1 MTSSLWYYYYYIY
14 ISLLMCFVFC
24 LNKQQTFHFCFL
36 DVFRTCGKMFCTEVI
51 KTSPHAKRKVHQKTT
66 QLPPCCQE
74 ATITPTVRKLHCLP
88 FLYLLTMHKVK
99 ISKLYVPCQFCLS
112 THAKSFQYLLF
123 TSSENSFLDCDFSC
137 QETWELDSERHCVRK
152 PRSHS
157 NNCFSGTPKESKTF
171 PPSMTK

>member
-1 MTSSLWYYYYYIY
+1 MTSSLWYYYIY
-14 ISLLMCFVFC
+14 ISLLMCFVVFFFLTNNKLSIFASSMFC
-24 LNKQQTFHFCFL
+24 
-36 DVFRTCGKMFCTEVI
+36 KMFCTEVI
-51 KTSPHAKRKVHQKTT
+51 KTSPRAKRKVHQKTT

-123 TSSENSFLDCDFSC
+123 TSSENSFLDWDFSC